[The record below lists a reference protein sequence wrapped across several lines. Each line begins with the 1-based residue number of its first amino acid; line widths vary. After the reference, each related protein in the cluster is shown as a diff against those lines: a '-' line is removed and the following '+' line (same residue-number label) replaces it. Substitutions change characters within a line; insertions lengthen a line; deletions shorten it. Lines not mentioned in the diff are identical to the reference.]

1 MTSSGKP
8 SRRAPQTRSQQP
20 QPTGHLARCQ
30 SVQTAFIYL
39 QYNGRVG
46 WLSHRMQTVVL
57 RIRRTPPGDS
67 WRAPGHP
74 RVPRSQGRP
83 GQGAFPSILA
93 TPTGSFPRDRTGQV
107 RMGRARRGAPD
118 KRALCDLQRDGP
130 TCAPGRTT
138 PPRARTPTPGSVRR
152 FTWETDSHNAI
163 SASQRGVF
171 HSHCLTFGGL
181 FALHLCHKGPPQRAA
196 ASRTTATARWDEVAR
211 TSQRRGFKPQR
222 LRWVDA
228 QGGHPDPHLMVRT
241 ARWSPPSLGVGGT
254 E

>member
-1 MTSSGKP
+1 MTSSGKH

-83 GQGAFPSILA
+83 GQGAFPSVLA

-118 KRALCDLQRDGP
+118 KRARCDLQRDDPAPCPHANPRQCATVHMGDRFPQCDLCLPKGRLSLTLSNLRGAVRLAPLPQGSP
-130 TCAPGRTT
+130 TASCRLPHDRDSPMGRGGQDV
-138 PPRARTPTPGSVRR
+138 PKARIQTS
-152 FTWETDSHNAI
+152 ET
-163 SASQRGVF
+163 
-171 HSHCLTFGGL
+171 
-181 FALHLCHKGPPQRAA
+181 
-196 ASRTTATARWDEVAR
+196 E
-211 TSQRRGFKPQR
+211 
-222 LRWVDA
+222 
-228 QGGHPDPHLMVRT
+228 
-241 ARWSPPSLGVGGT
+241 VGGRPRRPP
-254 E
+254 